1 MFEGHTSRTRVM
13 CKGTSSTAS
22 ICRSDSLAVP
32 SYLDPRSPAWLNN
45 SNPDRHIHCLTHV
58 SLHQPRRYPAES
70 LVFIA
75 QSAGW
80 TAHQAWISNI
90 GICKGGYISGSI
102 TSKRASSC
110 VWSPYLASGLQ
121 STLPKKFILIELRSS
136 RWSEVATRATGSC
149 CVKAFP

>member
-1 MFEGHTSRTRVM
+1 M

-90 GICKGGYISGSI
+90 GICKGGYISGSM

-149 CVKAFP
+149 CVKTFP